1 MGNASVRPL
10 NRTRSKSG
18 LWSDVRGASAMRDET
33 FLALGGMAAIAA
45 MQIVAL
51 SHGIDGALLA
61 GAVGIVA
68 ALGGYCA
75 GRRVS

>member
-1 MGNASVRPL
+1 
-10 NRTRSKSG
+10 
-18 LWSDVRGASAMRDET
+18 MRDET

-68 ALGGYCA
+68 ALGGYYA